1 MNLDSNP
8 SLLDSV
14 QGFFFFFVSGFFLF
28 IRVLQSEYMLS
39 PYSTMSLWK
48 AENF

>member
-14 QGFFFFFVSGFFLF
+14 EGSFHLSLSFTVRIYVVSLF
-28 IRVLQSEYMLS
+28 DCKLMGG
-39 PYSTMSLWK
+39 MSLTK
-48 AENF
+48 S